1 MQTADRDAGAETGPA
16 ATSGLVLYIEDNRSN
31 VRLMERVLQRRPG
44 VKLLH
49 APTGAD
55 GIRLARS
62 EQPDLIFLDLHL
74 PDMGG
79 EDVLEHLWQE
89 PDLRRI
95 PVAIL
100 SADATPS
107 HVRRLH
113 ASGAVAYLTKPLD
126 IAEVM
131 RLLDYRLAGCPAD
144 QSR

>member
-1 MQTADRDAGAETGPA
+1 
-16 ATSGLVLYIEDNRSN
+16 LYVEDNRSN

-49 APTGAD
+49 APTGTD

-62 EQPDLIFLDLHL
+62 ERPDLIFLDLHL

-79 EDVLEHLWQE
+79 EDVLERLWQDS
-89 PDLRRI
+89 DLRRI

-107 HVRRLH
+107 QARRLH

-131 RLLDYRLAGCPAD
+131 KLLDYRLAGRAEH
-144 QSR
+144 QSL